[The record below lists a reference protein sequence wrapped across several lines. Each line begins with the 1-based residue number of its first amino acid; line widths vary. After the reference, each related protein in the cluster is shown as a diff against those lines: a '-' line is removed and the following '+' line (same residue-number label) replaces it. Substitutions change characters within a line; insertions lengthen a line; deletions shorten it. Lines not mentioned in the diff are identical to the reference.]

1 MPDITITLATLI
13 SVVSVCTAVYFGIKS
28 KKRADDKDVESR
40 AEKLTRLEEKID
52 ALSLNFKEFADEIK
66 REIRDMRKNY
76 ERIESEQIRQQVE
89 IQHIIQRLD
98 KIEGA

>member
-13 SVVSVCTAVYFGIKS
+13 SVVSVCTAVFFSIKS
-28 KKRADDKDVESR
+28 KKRADDKDVETR
-40 AEKLTRLEEKID
+40 TEKLTRLEEKID

-76 ERIESEQIRQQVE
+76 EEIQKEQIRQQTE